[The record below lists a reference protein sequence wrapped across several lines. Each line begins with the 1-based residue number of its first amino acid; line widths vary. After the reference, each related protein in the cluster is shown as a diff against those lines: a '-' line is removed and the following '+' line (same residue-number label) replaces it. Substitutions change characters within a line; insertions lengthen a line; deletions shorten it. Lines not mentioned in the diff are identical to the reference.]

1 MSDLFLLKQIKT
13 YDKDWCYQYQKR
25 IDTLHEDMRT
35 YGWSEE
41 DIKNISLDDFKFQYI
56 HTDIEKIRATEFI
69 KRYEWLGTIG
79 SFPTHWFI
87 ATYKGILGGVIIM
100 SMPNSF
106 SKILG
111 DDTKNLERL
120 ISRGASASWCPFNL
134 GSKFLMWAIKW
145 MVNNTQYR
153 LFTCYSDPQAKEL
166 GSIYQGLNFY
176 YLGQNSGASIRCIN
190 PYNPTVLITDRA
202 FRARSMYKRYAKDLG
217 IAWQPNWNTDQ
228 SILWE
233 NMPRDVEYR
242 LREYS
247 KMMYEKSEKIRFPN
261 KHKYAFVLGR
271 NKRETKELRKRFEA
285 LNTIYSYPKVRGDW
299 GDSNSEA
306 LDNYLDNLD
315 PKQFDKPPNNQIKLF
330 KIG

>member
-1 MSDLFLLKQIKT
+1 MSDLHLLQQIQS

-25 IDTLHEDMRT
+25 LDTLQEDMRT
-35 YGWSEE
+35 YHWTEE
-41 DIKNISLDDFKFQYI
+41 DIKNISLDDFKFRYI
-56 HTDIEKIRATEFI
+56 DTEVEKARATEFI

-106 SKILG
+106 SKLLG
-111 DDTKNLERL
+111 DNTKDLERL

-176 YLGQNSGASIRCIN
+176 YLGQKSGAGIRCIN
-190 PYNPTVLITDRA
+190 PYNQEVLITDRA

-217 IAWQPNWNTDQ
+217 IIWQSNWNNDQ
-228 SILWE
+228 SILWDNVPNDIE
-233 NMPRDVEYR
+233 LQ

-247 KMMYEKSEKIRFPN
+247 KQMYQNAKKIIFPN

-271 NKRETKELRKRFEA
+271 DKRETKELRKQFEA
-285 LNTIYSYPKVRGDW
+285 LNDIYPYPKERGDM
-299 GDSNSEA
+299 GAAVSDSFGNQFT
-306 LDNYLDNLD
+306 NLD
-315 PKQFDKPPNNQIKLF
+315 INFTPKSKQYSLFDLP
-330 KIG
+330 